1 MIPSCDPSK
10 PLWMPDG
17 SVRAIM
23 TLGAVFIAGLLLIL
37 GVQVPEW
44 YVGLITLVV
53 NSYFNSRSDK
63 P

>member
-1 MIPSCDPSK
+1 MKLDISK

-23 TLGAVFIAGLLLIL
+23 TLGAVFIAGLLLL
-37 GVQVPEW
+37 LEVQVPEW